1 MKPKNS
7 ARMNQL
13 LDELADEIERASTTG
28 ETDVRSMTILML
40 RSGNYSSVT
49 GGGCTCCNC
58 MAATAALA
66 KVHAEKIQAECQ
78 DCNKPELVH

>member
-28 ETDVRSMTILML
+28 ETDVRSWTMLMV

-58 MAATAALA
+58 LAATAALA
-66 KVHAEKIQAECQ
+66 KVHAEKFQAECQ
-78 DCNKPELVH
+78 DCSKPELVH